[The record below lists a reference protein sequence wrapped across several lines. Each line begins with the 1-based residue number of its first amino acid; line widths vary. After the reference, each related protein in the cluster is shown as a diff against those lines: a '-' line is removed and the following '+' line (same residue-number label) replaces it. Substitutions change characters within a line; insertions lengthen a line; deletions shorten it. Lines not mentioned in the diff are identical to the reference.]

1 MSDTNRRIIDHIR
14 GATEDLKADNDAA
27 EEREHRRNRAERRK
41 KQHEDLRTYLNMT
54 TNKSGNGTLFDPL
67 PKVEGLT
74 EDDYGSYFPY
84 GRTKK
89 D

>member
-1 MSDTNRRIIDHIR
+1 MVDKNRMIIDHIR
-14 GATEDLKADNDAA
+14 GATDDLKASNDAA
-27 EEREHRRNRAERRK
+27 EEREYKRKRAESRK
-41 KQHEDLRTYLNMT
+41 KKHEDLVKYLNMT
-54 TNKSGNGTLFDPL
+54 VNKSGNSTLFDPL

>member
-1 MSDTNRRIIDHIR
+1 MSDKNRMILDHIK
-14 GATEDLKADNDAA
+14 GATADLKADNDRADA
-27 EEREHRRNRAERRK
+27 KERSRAFSERQK
-41 KQHEDLRTYLNMT
+41 KRHEDLRKYLNMT